1 MPSAVMFDLLR
12 ISFSNQPIQVKSY
25 LLGFLAIS
33 FIALFGVSRWLIQRV
48 EG

>member
-1 MPSAVMFDLLR
+1 MFDLLR
-12 ISFSNQPIQVKSY
+12 ISFSNQSDPGQIIPR
-25 LLGFLAIS
+25 LGFLAIS